1 MGNKRHPA
9 RGLVTLGALAAV
21 VCLAVTAWL
30 HLGWRATDVTLE
42 DRSGDPGELRGFTLQ
57 GVRRWSSGESC
68 LTFDLHDGYLDTE
81 FFFDFSPFW
90 TTTAAGHGCDVNYA
104 VRPQDRAAANAN
116 AWEELTA
123 EDGSRFIHTS
133 TNTVR
138 RMYTMTLPD
147 DTCLR
152 VAGEDVTGE
161 DPVEMLWISGPYTAS
176 DRLNFQNADYSY
188 WESPGAD
195 LYPQQSPTA
204 KNPVPL
210 GDGWALCWKR
220 QEGDRAP
227 GLYRAS
233 GLTVE
238 EINALPTDGEA
249 YGQEV
254 LCNSTEFGTLE
265 AFYCPADAEVA
276 LAGASMA
283 GGYTLLLY
291 LDAQDTLWADLVDE
305 NGQRTDHREVTQL
318 SPDCEDYQAELLA
331 RTTDRDA
338 VFTLESVP
346 DADYWDK
353 TISPRLAALRVENG
367 KFTVVESLAD
377 DSTFAT
383 RAAVLNAQGDALLI
397 ASEHNFDGITSE
409 TGLQTMQGLD
419 LRVQPL
425 DGSAVTYQGRLNLG
439 GEREWGRLAGA
450 SSRIMERV
458 VDFPTIQKDR
468 G

>member
-1 MGNKRHPA
+1 MHKTHNHTRSF
-9 RGLVTLGALAAV
+9 LLLAV
-21 VCLAVTAWL
+21 VSAVICAAVTAGL
-30 HLGWRATDVTLE
+30 LLGWRAADVTLE

-57 GVRRWSSGESC
+57 GVMHWSSGESC
-68 LTFDLHDGYLDTE
+68 LTFDLHDGYLDTD

-90 TTTAAGHGCDVNYA
+90 TTTAAGHMADVDYA
-104 VRPQDRAAANAN
+104 VRPQDRSKANAN

-138 RMYTMTLPD
+138 RMYLLTLPD
-147 DTCLR
+147 DTYLR
-152 VAGEDVTGE
+152 VAGEDVTAE

-195 LYPQQSPTA
+195 LYTQQSPTA
-204 KNPVPL
+204 ENPVPL

-233 GLTVE
+233 GLTAE
-238 EINALPTDGEA
+238 EVNALPTDGEA

-265 AFYCPADAEVA
+265 PFYCPEGAEVA

-283 GGYTLLLY
+283 DGSTLLLY
-291 LDAQDTLWADLVDE
+291 LDESDTVWADLVDE
-305 NGQRTDHREVTQL
+305 NGQRTDHREVTTL
-318 SPDCEDYQAELLA
+318 PPDCEDYQAELLT

-338 VFTLESVP
+338 VLTIKSVP
-346 DADYWDK
+346 DADYWHK
-353 TISPRLAALRVENG
+353 TISPRLVALRVEDG
-367 KFTVVESLAD
+367 KFTVVQGMQD
-377 DSTFAT
+377 DPTFTT
-383 RAAVLNAQGDALLI
+383 RAAVLNAEGDALLI
-397 ASEHNFDGITSE
+397 AREHNFDGITSE

-425 DGSAVTYQGRLNLG
+425 DGSAATYQGRLNLG
-439 GEREWGRLAGA
+439 GEREWGRMANA
-450 SSRIMERV
+450 NPYIMERV
-458 VDFPTIQKDR
+458 VEFPTIEKDR

>member
-1 MGNKRHPA
+1 MHKTHNHTRSF
-9 RGLVTLGALAAV
+9 LLLAV
-21 VCLAVTAWL
+21 VSAVICAAVTAGL
-30 HLGWRATDVTLE
+30 LLGWRAADVTLE

-57 GVRRWSSGESC
+57 GVMHWSSGESC
-68 LTFDLHDGYLDTE
+68 LTFDLHDGYLDTD

-90 TTTAAGHGCDVNYA
+90 TTTAAGHMADVDYA
-104 VRPQDRAAANAN
+104 VRPQDRSKANAN

-138 RMYTMTLPD
+138 RMYLLTLPD
-147 DTCLR
+147 DTFLR
-152 VAGEDVTGE
+152 VAGEDVTAE

-195 LYPQQSPTA
+195 LYTQQSPTA
-204 KNPVPL
+204 ETPVPL

-220 QEGDRAP
+220 QEAGRVP

-233 GLTVE
+233 GLTAE
-238 EINALPTDGEA
+238 EVNALPTDGEA

-265 AFYCPADAEVA
+265 PFYCPEGAEVA

-283 GGYTLLLY
+283 DGSTLLLY
-291 LDAQDTLWADLVDE
+291 LDESDTVWADLVDE
-305 NGQRTDHREVTQL
+305 NGQRTDHREVTTL
-318 SPDCEDYQAELLA
+318 PPDCEDYQAELLT

-338 VFTLESVP
+338 VLTIKSVP
-346 DADYWDK
+346 DADYWHK
-353 TISPRLAALRVENG
+353 TISPRLVALRVEDG
-367 KFTVVESLAD
+367 KFTVVQSMQD
-377 DSTFAT
+377 DPAFAT
-383 RAAVLNAQGDALLI
+383 RAAVLNAEGDALLI
-397 ASEHNFDGITSE
+397 AREHNFDGITSE

-425 DGSAVTYQGRLNLG
+425 DGSAATYQGRLNLG
-439 GEREWGRLAGA
+439 GEREWGRMANA
-450 SSRIMERV
+450 NPYIMERV
-458 VDFPTIQKDR
+458 VEFPTIEKDR

>member
-1 MGNKRHPA
+1 MHKTHNHTRSF
-9 RGLVTLGALAAV
+9 LLLAV
-21 VCLAVTAWL
+21 VSAVICAAVTAGL
-30 HLGWRATDVTLE
+30 LLGWRAADVTLE

-57 GVRRWSSGESC
+57 GVMHWSSGESC
-68 LTFDLHDGYLDTE
+68 LTFDLHDGYLDTD

-90 TTTAAGHGCDVNYA
+90 TTTAAGHMADVDYA
-104 VRPQDRAAANAN
+104 VRPQDRSKANAN

-138 RMYTMTLPD
+138 RMYLLTLPD
-147 DTCLR
+147 DTFLR
-152 VAGEDVTGE
+152 VAGEDVIAEG
-161 DPVEMLWISGPYTAS
+161 PVEMLWISGPYTAS
-176 DRLNFQNADYSY
+176 DRLNFQHADYSY
-188 WESPGAD
+188 WDSPGAD
-195 LYPQQSPTA
+195 LYTQQSPTA
-204 KNPVPL
+204 ENPVPL

-233 GLTVE
+233 GLTAE
-238 EINALPTDGEA
+238 EVNALPTDGEA

-265 AFYCPADAEVA
+265 PFYCPADAEVA

-283 GGYTLLLY
+283 DGSTLLLY
-291 LDAQDTLWADLVDE
+291 LDESDTVWADLVDE
-305 NGQRTDHREVTQL
+305 NGQRTDHREVTTL
-318 SPDCEDYQAELLA
+318 PPDCEDYQAELLT

-338 VFTLESVP
+338 VLTIKSVP
-346 DADYWDK
+346 DADYWHK
-353 TISPRLAALRVENG
+353 TISPRLVALRVEDG
-367 KFTVVESLAD
+367 KFTVVQSMQD
-377 DSTFAT
+377 DPTFAT
-383 RAAVLNAQGDALLI
+383 RAAVLNAEGDALLI
-397 ASEHNFDGITSE
+397 AREHNFDGITSE

-425 DGSAVTYQGRLNLG
+425 DGSAATYQGRLNLG
-439 GEREWGRLAGA
+439 GEREWGRMANA
-450 SSRIMERV
+450 NPYIMERV
-458 VDFPTIQKDR
+458 VEFPTIEKDR

>member
-1 MGNKRHPA
+1 MHKTHNHTRSF
-9 RGLVTLGALAAV
+9 LLLAV
-21 VCLAVTAWL
+21 VSAVICAAVTAGL
-30 HLGWRATDVTLE
+30 LLGWRAADVTLE

-57 GVRRWSSGESC
+57 GVMHWSSGESC
-68 LTFDLHDGYLDTE
+68 LTFDLHDGYLDTD

-90 TTTAAGHGCDVNYA
+90 TTTAAGHMADVDYA
-104 VRPQDRAAANAN
+104 VRPQDRSKANAN

-138 RMYTMTLPD
+138 RMYLLTLPD
-147 DTCLR
+147 DTFLR
-152 VAGEDVTGE
+152 VAGEDVTAE

-195 LYPQQSPTA
+195 LYTQQSPTA
-204 KNPVPL
+204 ENPVPL

-233 GLTVE
+233 GLTAE
-238 EINALPTDGEA
+238 EVNALPTDGEA

-265 AFYCPADAEVA
+265 PFYCPADAEVA

-283 GGYTLLLY
+283 DGSTLLLY
-291 LDAQDTLWADLVDE
+291 LDESDTVWADLVDE
-305 NGQRTDHREVTQL
+305 NGQRTDHREVTTL
-318 SPDCEDYQAELLA
+318 PPDCEDYQAELLT

-338 VFTLESVP
+338 VLTIKSVP
-346 DADYWDK
+346 DADYWHK
-353 TISPRLAALRVENG
+353 TISPRLVALRVEDG
-367 KFTVVESLAD
+367 KFTVVQGMQD
-377 DSTFAT
+377 DPTFTT
-383 RAAVLNAQGDALLI
+383 RAAVLNAEGDALLI
-397 ASEHNFDGITSE
+397 AREHNFDGITSE

-425 DGSAVTYQGRLNLG
+425 DGSAATYQGRLNLG
-439 GEREWGRLAGA
+439 GEREWGRMANA
-450 SSRIMERV
+450 NPYIMERV
-458 VDFPTIQKDR
+458 VEFPTIEKDR

>member
-1 MGNKRHPA
+1 MGKHTRPA
-9 RGLVTLGALAAV
+9 RGLVTLGALAAL

-42 DRSGDPGELRGFTLQ
+42 DRGGDAGKLRGFTLQ

-68 LTFDLHDGYLDTE
+68 LPFDLHDGYLDTE

-90 TTTAAGHGCDVNYA
+90 TTTAAGLWCDVDYA
-104 VRPQDRAAANAN
+104 VRPQDRDAANAN

-123 EDGSRFIHTS
+123 EDGSRFLHTS

-138 RMYTMTLPD
+138 RMYLLPLPD
-147 DTCLR
+147 DTYLR
-152 VAGEDVTGE
+152 VAGEDVTTE
-161 DPVEMLWISGPYTAS
+161 NPVEMLWISGPYTAS
-176 DRLNFQNADYSY
+176 ARLNFQAADYSY

-233 GLTVE
+233 GLTAE

-249 YGQEV
+249 YGQQV
-254 LCNSTEFGTLE
+254 LCNSTQFGALE
-265 AFYCPADAEVA
+265 PFYCPGDAEVA

-291 LDAQDTLWADLVDE
+291 LDAQDTVWADLVDE

-318 SPDCEDYQAELLA
+318 PPDCEDYQAALLA

-338 VFTLESVP
+338 VLTLESVP

-353 TISPRLAALRVENG
+353 TISPRLAALRVEDG
-367 KFTVVESLAD
+367 KFTVVANLAD
-377 DSTFAT
+377 DPTFAT
-383 RAAVLNAQGDALLI
+383 KAAVLNAEGDALLI
-397 ASEHNFDGITSE
+397 AKEHNFDGITSE
-409 TGLQTMQGLD
+409 TGLSTLQGLD

-425 DGSAVTYQGRLNLG
+425 DGSAATYRGRLHLG

>member
-1 MGNKRHPA
+1 MGKHTRPA
-9 RGLVTLGALAAV
+9 RGLVTLGALAAL

-42 DRSGDPGELRGFTLQ
+42 DRGGDAGKLRGFTLQ

-90 TTTAAGHGCDVNYA
+90 TTTAATHGCDVDYA
-104 VRPQDRAAANAN
+104 VRPQDRDAANAN

-138 RMYTMTLPD
+138 RMYLLPLPD
-147 DTCLR
+147 DTYLR
-152 VAGEDVTGE
+152 VAGEDVTTE
-161 DPVEMLWISGPYTAS
+161 NPVEMLWISGPYTAS

-227 GLYRAS
+227 GLYRAG

-249 YGQEV
+249 YGQQV
-254 LCNSTEFGTLE
+254 LCNSTEFGTLDP
-265 AFYCPADAEVA
+265 FYCPADAEVA

-283 GGYTLLLY
+283 DGATLLLY
-291 LDAQDTLWADLVDE
+291 LDASATVWADLVDE
-305 NGQRTDHREVTQL
+305 TGRRTDHREVTRL
-318 SPDCEDYQAELLA
+318 PPDCQDYRAVLLA

-338 VFTLESVP
+338 VLTLESVP
-346 DADYWDK
+346 DADYGDE
-353 TISPRLAALRVENG
+353 TISPRLVALRAEDG
-367 KFTVVESLAD
+367 QFTLVESLAD
-377 DSTFAT
+377 DPAYTT
-383 RAAVLNAQGDALLI
+383 KAAVLNAEGNALLI
-397 ASEHNFDGITSE
+397 AADDTFDGIASE
-409 TGLQTMQGLD
+409 TGLQTMQGLN

-425 DGSAVTYQGRLNLG
+425 DGTPATYRGRLHLG

>member
-1 MGNKRHPA
+1 MHKTHNHTRSF
-9 RGLVTLGALAAV
+9 LLLAV
-21 VCLAVTAWL
+21 VSAVICAAMTAGL
-30 HLGWRATDVTLE
+30 LLGWRAADVTLE

-57 GVRRWSSGESC
+57 GVMHWSSGESC
-68 LTFDLHDGYLDTE
+68 LTFDLHDGYLDTD

-90 TTTAAGHGCDVNYA
+90 TTTAAGHMADVDYA
-104 VRPQDRAAANAN
+104 VRPQDRSKANAN

-138 RMYTMTLPD
+138 RMYLLTLPD
-147 DTCLR
+147 DTFLR
-152 VAGEDVTGE
+152 VAGEDVTSE

-195 LYPQQSPTA
+195 LYTQQSPTA
-204 KNPVPL
+204 ENPVPL

-220 QEGDRAP
+220 QEADRAP

-238 EINALPTDGEA
+238 EVNALPTDGEA

-265 AFYCPADAEVA
+265 PFYCPEGAVVA

-283 GGYTLLLY
+283 DGSTLLLY
-291 LDAQDTLWADLVDE
+291 LDESDTVWADLVDE
-305 NGQRTDHREVTQL
+305 NGQRTDHREVTTL
-318 SPDCEDYQAELLA
+318 PPDCEDYEAELLT

-338 VFTLESVP
+338 VLTIKCVP
-346 DADYWDK
+346 DADYWHK
-353 TISPRLAALRVENG
+353 TISPRLVALRVEDG
-367 KFTVVESLAD
+367 KFTVVQGMQD
-377 DSTFAT
+377 DPAFTT
-383 RAAVLNAQGDALLI
+383 RAAVLNAEGDALLI

-425 DGSAVTYQGRLNLG
+425 DGSAATYQGRLNLG
-439 GEREWGRLAGA
+439 GEREWGRMANA
-450 SSRIMERV
+450 NPYIMERV
-458 VDFPTIQKDR
+458 VEFPTIEKDR

>member
-1 MGNKRHPA
+1 MHKTHNHTRSF
-9 RGLVTLGALAAV
+9 LLLAV
-21 VCLAVTAWL
+21 VSAVICTTVTAGL
-30 HLGWRATDVTLE
+30 LLGWRAMDVTLE

-57 GVRRWSSGESC
+57 GVMHWSSGESC
-68 LTFDLHDGYLDTE
+68 LTFDLHDGYLDTD

-90 TTTAAGHGCDVNYA
+90 TTTAAGHMADVDYA
-104 VRPQDRAAANAN
+104 VRPQDRSKANAN

-138 RMYTMTLPD
+138 RMYLLTLPD
-147 DTCLR
+147 DTFLR
-152 VAGEDVTGE
+152 VAGEDVTAE

-195 LYPQQSPTA
+195 LYTQQSPTA
-204 KNPVPL
+204 ENPVPL

-220 QEGDRAP
+220 QEGDREP

-233 GLTVE
+233 GLTAE
-238 EINALPTDGEA
+238 EVNALPTDGEA

-265 AFYCPADAEVA
+265 PFYCPEGAEVA

-283 GGYTLLLY
+283 DGSTLLLY
-291 LDAQDTLWADLVDE
+291 LDESDTVWADLVDE
-305 NGQRTDHREVTQL
+305 NGQRTDHREVTTL
-318 SPDCEDYQAELLA
+318 PPDCEDYQAELLT

-338 VFTLESVP
+338 VLTIKSVP
-346 DADYWDK
+346 DADYWHK
-353 TISPRLAALRVENG
+353 TISPRLVALRVEDG
-367 KFTVVESLAD
+367 KFTVVQGMQD
-377 DSTFAT
+377 DPTFTT
-383 RAAVLNAQGDALLI
+383 RAAVLNAEGDALLI
-397 ASEHNFDGITSE
+397 AREHNFDGITSE

-425 DGSAVTYQGRLNLG
+425 DGSAATYQGRLNLG
-439 GEREWGRLAGA
+439 GEREWGRMANA
-450 SSRIMERV
+450 NPYIMERV
-458 VDFPTIQKDR
+458 VEFPTIEKDR